1 MVGRKPVNQKEVI
14 RRTNFG
20 YPLKMW
26 LGSLLLQKSSSS
38 FLVSLVAGWATIQKS
53 QLHFFAG
60 DDAMLSFPIF
70 ARMREMRPAA
80 SLGLFESL
88 LRRKTSASWIASDFC
103 KYIHVSLSKSINP
116 TEMFHNDGK
125 KTKLIKTYSQLSC
138 RSHSRLNLLHEQQIL

>member
-1 MVGRKPVNQKEVI
+1 MVGRKPVNQKQVI

-20 YPLKMW
+20 YPSKMC
-26 LGSLLLQKSSSS
+26 LGSLFQKSSSS
-38 FLVSLVAGWATIQKS
+38 FLVSLVSGWATIQKS

-60 DDAMLSFPIF
+60 DDATLSFPIF

-103 KYIHVSLSKSINP
+103 KYIHGSLSKSINP
-116 TEMFHNDGK
+116 TEIFHNDGK
-125 KTKLIKTYSQLSC
+125 KTKLIKTFSQLSC
-138 RSHSRLNLLHEQQIL
+138 RSHFRLNLLHEQQIL